1 MPRPVRK
8 APQKKCRQA
17 RLTVTQLA
25 RGFYHKNEEKYPD
38 INRRIERLSQQLK
51 ELKALN
57 DTESITQSCL
67 VGAALAKSR
76 REELK
81 SKGNKHKCVKQ
92 FFKDVHDAWLDRLR
106 KHLGQLTAGEDHGIT
121 PQMLKA
127 IRSAIIARRARTQAQ
142 PTVDTP
148 AMVA

>member
-1 MPRPVRK
+1 MRK
-8 APQKKCRQA
+8 ATQKKCRQA

-25 RGFYHKNEEKYPD
+25 QGFYHKNEKKYPD
-38 INRRIERLSQQLK
+38 VNRRIERLSQQLK
-51 ELKALN
+51 DLKALN

-81 SKGNKHKCVKQ
+81 SKGSKQ
-92 FFKDVHDAWLDRLR
+92 EGVHRFFKDVHDAWLDRLR
-106 KHLGQLTAGEDHGIT
+106 KHLGRLTPGEDHGIT

-127 IRSAIIARRARTQAQ
+127 IRSAIIARRARTQGQ